1 MRRFSRH
8 GIWTT
13 RAIAILTLIW
23 TVSAQAADPVKIGFS
38 TSLTGGLASSGKANL
53 LAQQIWQEQV
63 NAEGGLL
70 GRQVELVYYDDQSNA
85 GTVPAIYAKLLDVDK
100 VDLLMGAATNLIV
113 AALPQIIQRQK
124 MVMVLLALGSND
136 AFRYPRY
143 FQTAAWGPDTKG
155 VMSTAFFEVA
165 KTLSPRPKTVA
176 IVGADADFSNNAMT
190 GARANAKKY
199 GLDIVYDRTY
209 PPATVDYS
217 PIVRAIAATNP
228 DLVFVASYPL
238 DSVGMIQTATE
249 LGLKAQMLGGAMV
262 GLQYAGF
269 MQKLGTKL
277 ERVVNFH
284 LYVPAPTMNFPGIE
298 QFLKAYQARAPQQGT
313 DPLGYYQP
321 PFAYAAMQVL
331 EQAVKT
337 TGTLDDGK
345 LADYIHK
352 NEFNTIVGKL
362 RFDEKGEWATPR
374 LLMVQFQNVEGGGL
388 DQFKNGG
395 KEVIL
400 YPPEYKDGELQQPFA
415 K

>member
-1 MRRFSRH
+1 MRRSLRRT
-8 GIWTT
+8 IWTT
-13 RAIAILTLIW
+13 RGIAALGAILMLVW
-23 TVSAQAADPVKIGFS
+23 TASVQAADPIKIGFS

-70 GRQVELVYYDDQSNA
+70 GRPVELVYYDDQSNA

-100 VDLLMGAATNLIV
+100 VDLL
-113 AALPQIIQRQK
+113 Q
-124 MVMVLLALGSND
+124 
-136 AFRYPRY
+136 
-143 FQTAAWGPDTKG
+143 
-155 VMSTAFFEVA
+155 
-165 KTLSPRPKTVA
+165 PKTVA

-217 PIVRAIAATNP
+217 PIVRAIQATNP

-238 DSVGMIQTATE
+238 DSVGMVQAATE
-249 LGLKAQMLGGAMV
+249 LGLKAQMFGGAMV
-262 GLQYAGF
+262 GLQYAVF
-269 MQKLGTKL
+269 MQKLGPKL
-277 ERVVNFH
+277 ERIVNFH

-298 QFLKAYQARAPQQGT
+298 QFLKTYQARAPQQGT
-313 DPLGYYQP
+313 DPLGFYQP

-331 EQAVKT
+331 EQAVKA

-352 NEFNTIVGKL
+352 SEFNTIVGKL
-362 RFDEKGEWATPR
+362 RFDEKGEWAKPR

-400 YPPEYKDGELQQPFA
+400 YPPEYKDGDLRQPFA